1 MGTCYF
7 PALTLQFAVIARE
20 YANLGAH
27 LINRGVSVG
36 TELIDSAP
44 EGFSTVKGRS
54 YVQAVKG
61 TAKFNW
67 VSEAG
72 GTTVA
77 SFRRVRAL
85 SFLFIPRPQPL
96 PATPHA
102 ETVAHVI
109 ATGCRSLLRRGH
121 ALHLP

>member
-20 YANLGAH
+20 YASLGAH

-72 GTTVA
+72 GTAVA
-77 SFRRVRAL
+77 SFCRVRPSCGLILSRSPL
-85 SFLFIPRPQPL
+85 SFL
-96 PATPHA
+96 
-102 ETVAHVI
+102 
-109 ATGCRSLLRRGH
+109 
-121 ALHLP
+121 